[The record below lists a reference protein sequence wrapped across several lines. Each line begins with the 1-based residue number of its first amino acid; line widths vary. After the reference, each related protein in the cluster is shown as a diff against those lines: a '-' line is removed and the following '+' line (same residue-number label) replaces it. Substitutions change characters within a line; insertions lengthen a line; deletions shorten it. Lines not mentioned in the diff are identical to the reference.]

1 MIGIDRSLTSLD
13 KHLFIDGGKTSLLD
27 ERPASCD
34 WIGLAQD
41 HADPG
46 CVLTLLQLEGKT
58 LDTVAPVRFDKVSE
72 LLGKRDPWALVHPS
86 RRLWWGIDKLKEAT
100 ALVDSG
106 ERSYHRDVFVPSTEI
121 FERLTP
127 WRVDPSIANTDD
139 PMAASCWFEGGWAPP
154 PTYNRFGT
162 RTGRLTVVGG
172 PRVLTVRQASRER
185 FVAVDADHLMVS
197 FDFSSLEARVA
208 LGLAGKEVSVDV
220 DPYVAIAKLMN
231 IDDRDVAK
239 SATFAALY
247 SDPTDASQRD
257 PRVSSVRRVFKLG
270 ETFASLKRS
279 MDAGAAVRNLY
290 GRVIP
295 EATEATLY
303 SNYVQSTGCD
313 VTLLGFC
320 QLERSLS
327 LLGAKPHFLLHDA
340 LFASVPVKHLK
351 EAACLAA
358 LGVNVPNFKLPFPI
372 KASTTNGRPIL

>member
-1 MIGIDRSLTSLD
+1 MIGIDRTLTGLD

-27 ERPASCD
+27 ERPVSSD
-34 WIGLAQD
+34 WVGLEQD
-41 HADPG
+41 HADLG
-46 CVLTLLQLEGKT
+46 CVLTLLELEGRT
-58 LDTVAPVRFDKVSE
+58 LDTTAPARFDKVSE

-86 RRLWWGIDKLKEAT
+86 RRLWWGIDKLKEAS

-106 ERSYHRDVFVPSTEI
+106 DRSYHRDVFVPSTEI
-121 FERLTP
+121 FKRLTP
-127 WRVDPSIANTDD
+127 WRVNPSIVDTDD
-139 PMAASCWFEGGWAPP
+139 PMAASCWFEDGWAAP

-172 PRVLTVRQASRER
+172 PRVLTVRQATRER
-185 FVAVDADHLMVS
+185 FVAVDVDHLMVS

-208 LGLAGKEVSVDV
+208 LGLAGKEVPVDV
-220 DPYVAIAKLMN
+220 DPYVAIAKLMKV
-231 IDDRDVAK
+231 DDRDAAK

-257 PRVSSVRRVFKLG
+257 PRVSTVRRIFKLG
-270 ETFASLKRS
+270 EAFARLKRS
-279 MDAGAAVRNLY
+279 MDTGVAVRNLY

-303 SNYVQSTGCD
+303 NNYVQSTGCD

-320 QLERSLS
+320 QLERGLS
-327 LLGAKPHFLLHDA
+327 LLGVKPHFLLHDA
-340 LFASVPVKHLK
+340 LFASVPVKCLK
-351 EAACLAA
+351 EAACLAS

-372 KASTTNGRPIL
+372 KASTTSGRPIV